1 MLLATAGPSAL
12 WYLTRST
19 GAVALVLL
27 SASVVLGIAGVARL
41 ERRSWPRFVVEGV
54 HRNVSLLALV
64 LLVVH
69 IVTTVLDPFAGISIV
84 NAVIPFTGSYR
95 PLWLGLGAFASDLLI
110 AIAVTS
116 VVRRRLGHSVWKAVH
131 WLSYLCWPV
140 AVMHTFGTG
149 SDVKQVWLLALTAAC
164 IAAVVVAVWVRAGF
178 GWPAHRRLRSTT
190 VLASVALPAALIAW
204 LPSGPLGSNW
214 ARRSGTP
221 AALLTK
227 VGDSGGSSAGTSP
240 STVGA
245 FRASVSG
252 TVSQTS
258 AGNGLVNVNIAL
270 TAQNA
275 ELPDLHVEIVG
286 RQAAGGGV
294 EMTHSSVTAGTAAD
308 PQRFSGAITA
318 LQDTDISAQVS
329 SSAQALTLQLNLQ
342 IDPGSGAATGTA
354 VVTPR
359 R

>member
-1 MLLATAGPSAL
+1 
-12 WYLTRST
+12 
-19 GAVALVLL
+19 
-27 SASVVLGIAGVARL
+27 VVLGIAGVTRL

-84 NAVIPFTGSYR
+84 DAVIPFTGSYR
-95 PLWLGLGAFASDLLI
+95 PLWLGLGALASDLLI
-110 AIAVTS
+110 AIAITS

-140 AVMHTFGTG
+140 AVVHTFGTG

-178 GWPAHRRLRSTT
+178 GWPAHRRVRSTT

-221 AALLTK
+221 AALLSK
-227 VGDSGGSSAGTSP
+227 IGESGSSGRTASSSVVT
-240 STVGA
+240 A
-245 FRASVSG
+245 FSAPVSG

-258 AGNGLVNVNIAL
+258 GGNGLANVNIAL

-275 ELPDLHVEIVG
+275 QLPDLHVEIIG

-294 EMTHSSVTAGTAAD
+294 EMTQSAVTAGTAAD
-308 PQRFSGAITA
+308 PQRFSGTITA
-318 LQDTDISAQVS
+318 LQNTDISAQLS
-329 SSAQALTLQLNLQ
+329 SSTQALALRLNLQ
-342 IDPGSGAATGTA
+342 IDPSSGVATGTA
-354 VVTPR
+354 IVTPR